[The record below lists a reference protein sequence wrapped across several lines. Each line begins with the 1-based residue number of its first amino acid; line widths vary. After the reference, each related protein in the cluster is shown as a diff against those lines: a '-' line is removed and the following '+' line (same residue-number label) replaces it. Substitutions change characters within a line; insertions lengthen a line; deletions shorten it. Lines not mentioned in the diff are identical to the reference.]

1 MALGIPGENSCH
13 TDRSGIKELSPEP
26 ETNIAVKP
34 FSSDELLPVRRCVLK
49 APYSSQDLRVHR
61 HEPVWRI
68 TDSNPNRAFLPS
80 HSFSFCIQK
89 LIYWNDGM
97 V

>member
-1 MALGIPGENSCH
+1 M
-13 TDRSGIKELSPEP
+13 
-26 ETNIAVKP
+26 
-34 FSSDELLPVRRCVLK
+34 LK
-49 APYSSQDLRVHR
+49 APCSSQDLRVHQ

-80 HSFSFCIQK
+80 HSSSFCIQK

-97 V
+97 VLKTHKSDSSPLKISLTLEMFTSEDVV